1 MKQVLY
7 IKQACYIKPDANG
20 EVTGNVPKRLR
31 VID

>member
-7 IKQACYIKPDANG
+7 INQACYIKPDANR
-20 EVTGNVPKRLR
+20 EVRKNVPKRLR